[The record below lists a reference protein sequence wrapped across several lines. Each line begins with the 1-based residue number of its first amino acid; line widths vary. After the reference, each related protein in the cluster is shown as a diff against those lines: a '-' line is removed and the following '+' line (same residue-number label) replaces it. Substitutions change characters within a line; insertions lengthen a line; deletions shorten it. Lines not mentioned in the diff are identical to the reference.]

1 MRRLSNTTSTADD
14 DGGGGDKN
22 AAVDAAAGVGAGD
35 SRDDKKGWLHV
46 CPLSDVADGTLQKF
60 EDHEG
65 GRRMLVANQ
74 GGVIRAT
81 DLMCTHEDADLSTGF
96 LGPDGVRCPL
106 HLSVFDLESGCPLNP
121 PAEKPVQVY
130 NVRVDDGQI
139 YVEA

>member
-1 MRRLSNTTSTADD
+1 M
-14 DGGGGDKN
+14 
-22 AAVDAAAGVGAGD
+22 DAAAGDGAGD
-35 SRDDKKGWLHV
+35 NRDGKRRWLRV
-46 CPLSDVADGTLQKF
+46 CPLSDVADGTLQRF

-74 GGVIRAT
+74 GGVVRAT
-81 DLMCTHEDADLSTGF
+81 DLMCTHEEADLSTGF

>member
-1 MRRLSNTTSTADD
+1 M
-14 DGGGGDKN
+14 
-22 AAVDAAAGVGAGD
+22 DAATGDGD
-35 SRDDKKGWLHV
+35 SDNRDGKKRWLRV

-74 GGVIRAT
+74 GGSIRVT

>member
-1 MRRLSNTTSTADD
+1 MRRLSNTTSTAD
-14 DGGGGDKN
+14 GGDGN
-22 AAVDAAAGVGAGD
+22 GAMDAAAGDGAGD
-35 SRDDKKGWLHV
+35 NGAGKKRWLRV

-65 GRRMLVANQ
+65 GRRMLIANQ
-74 GGVIRAT
+74 DGAIRAT

>member
-1 MRRLSNTTSTADD
+1 MSNTTSTAD
-14 DGGGGDKN
+14 GGDGTG
-22 AAVDAAAGVGAGD
+22 AMDAAAGGGAGD
-35 SRDDKKGWLHV
+35 NRDGKKRWLRV

-60 EDHEG
+60 EDREG

-130 NVRVDDGQI
+130 NVRVDGGQI

>member
-1 MRRLSNTTSTADD
+1 MRRLSNTTSTAD
-14 DGGGGDKN
+14 GGDGN
-22 AAVDAAAGVGAGD
+22 GAMDAAAGDGAGD
-35 SRDDKKGWLHV
+35 NRDGKRRWLRV

-60 EDHEG
+60 EDHES

-74 GGVIRAT
+74 GGVVRAT
-81 DLMCTHEDADLSTGF
+81 DLMCTHEEADLSTGF

>member
-1 MRRLSNTTSTADD
+1 MRRLSNTTSTAD
-14 DGGGGDKN
+14 GGNENG
-22 AAVDAAAGVGAGD
+22 AMDAAAGNGAGD
-35 SRDDKKGWLHV
+35 NRDGKKRWLRV

-65 GRRMLVANQ
+65 GRRMIVANQ
-74 GGVIRAT
+74 GGAIRAT

>member
-1 MRRLSNTTSTADD
+1 MSNTTSTADN
-14 DGGGGDKN
+14 DGGGGDKD

-74 GGVIRAT
+74 GGAIRAT